1 MSERLLPVIVQ
12 HADDGTV
19 LMLAWANE
27 EALAAT
33 ERSGEAHF
41 WSRSREQ
48 LWRKGETSGNVMRMV
63 DLATDCDGD
72 AILYRVRP
80 AGPACHEG
88 TRTCF
93 GETQAPGVLS
103 ELATL
108 IGRRRGAG
116 AESSYTARL
125 LAGGPR
131 RPAEKVVEEAGET
144 AGAALAGTDDE
155 LAAETAERR
164 PRASLPR
171 AGRVRARPAGRDRC
185 SGPPPFRG
193 RRDRHPQGRS
203 DPRHGGRHRGRT
215 HHP

>member
-1 MSERLLPVIVQ
+1 VAWMTDRRPQMSERLLPVIVQ

-155 LAAETAERR
+155 LAAETADLLYHLLVLLASREVSLERALAVLR
-164 PRASLPR
+164 TRRAD
-171 AGRVRARPAGRDRC
+171 AGDPA
-185 SGPPPFRG
+185 
-193 RRDRHPQGRS
+193 
-203 DPRHGGRHRGRT
+203 
-215 HHP
+215 